1 MGDATLH
8 QAAQGDRLDRRPI
21 PLDAQVI
28 ANLGQRQVDD
38 PDYQYD
44 TPLPPMAGSSAH
56 DEQDNEEPGN
66 MEGSI
71 GELAPSGLR

>member
-1 MGDATLH
+1 MPEPRTLVG
-8 QAAQGDRLDRRPI
+8 AWREMLEI
-21 PLDAQVI
+21 W
-28 ANLGQRQVDD
+28 NRQVHD

-44 TPLPPMAGSSAH
+44 TPLPPTAGSSAH
-56 DEQDNEEPGN
+56 HEQDSDEPSN